1 MIYLMASIVSSTSIF
16 VIFRLA
22 KNYACRLGTLITIN
36 YLTASILGFAF
47 LMQLN
52 PEPFLSQ
59 NHWIPF
65 GIILG
70 VLFIVMFFL
79 IGISSQ
85 KAGLAATTMANKMS
99 LVFPVFFSLYWF
111 NEEISFLKYIALVTA
126 ILAVLLTLY
135 KKDIRSTS
143 YTRFYLP
150 VIIFIG
156 SGVVDSFIKL
166 IQATQ
171 ITELQT
177 ASFST
182 SVFLSAFICGIL
194 ISAIKGRKNLLNIPL
209 PTWMLGIL
217 LGLANF
223 GSLYFIIFALNKSP
237 LDSSLV
243 FALNNM
249 MIVALSATT
258 GFFIF
263 KENINRINLAG
274 IVLAFLS
281 FFILL

>member
-1 MIYLMASIVSSTSIF
+1 MIYLIASIVSSTAIF

-22 KNYACRLGTLITIN
+22 KNYDCRLSTLITIN
-36 YLTASILGFAF
+36 YLTAAILGFVF

-52 PEPFLSQ
+52 PEPFISQ

-65 GIILG
+65 GVILG
-70 VLFIVMFFL
+70 ILFIGMFFL

-85 KAGLAATTMANKMS
+85 KTGLAVTTMANKMS

-111 NEEISFLKYIALVTA
+111 NEEINFLKYIALFTA

-135 KKDIRSTS
+135 KKDIRKIN

-156 SGVVDSFIKL
+156 SGFIDSFIKL

-171 ITELQT
+171 ITEFQT
-177 ASFST
+177 AAFST

-194 ISAIKGRKNLLNIPL
+194 ISVVKGKKNLLLIPL
-209 PTWMLGIL
+209 PTFLLGIL

-223 GSLYFIIFALNKSP
+223 GSLYFILFALNKSR

-263 KENINRINLAG
+263 KENINRVNFAG
-274 IVLAFLS
+274 ILLAFLS
-281 FFILL
+281 LFILL